1 MPVTTPRDAVT
12 VITGGA
18 SGIGRALAERFA
30 AEGARAIVVAD
41 LDEAGAQAV
50 AASLASGTSTGTGTG
65 GTGTGPGN
73 GPAALGVGLDVSDE
87 AAVHDLVDRVIREY
101 GPIDIWCSNAGLVAG
116 RDLGDNADWE
126 RSWQVHVLAH
136 VYAARAVLPGMTA
149 RGSGHLMATASAA
162 GLITEVNTAPYTVTK
177 HGAVALAEWLAIRYG
192 NTGVTFSCLCPM
204 GVRTRILD
212 HVESDSLT
220 VADGVLEPEQVADAV
235 IEALAE
241 GRFLILPHPQVAAF
255 EQRRAGD
262 RDRWLAGMRRTPEV
276 QRMSGAPL

>member
-1 MPVTTPRDAVT
+1 MPVTTPHDAIT

-18 SGIGRALAERFA
+18 HGIGRALAERFA
-30 AEGARAIVVAD
+30 AEGARLVVVAD
-41 LDEAGAQAV
+41 LDEASAQAV
-50 AASLASGTSTGTGTG
+50 AASLTGTGTG
-65 GTGTGPGN
+65 T
-73 GPAALGVGLDVSDE
+73 AALGVRLDVSDE
-87 AAVHDLVDRVIREY
+87 AAVRDLVDRITREY

-116 RDLGDNADWE
+116 LGLGDDADWE

-136 VYAARAVLPGMTA
+136 LYAARALLPGMTA
-149 RGSGHLMATASAA
+149 RGRGHLLATASAA

-212 HVESDSLT
+212 HVDPESLT
-220 VADGVLEPEQVADAV
+220 VADGVLEPSQVADAV

-241 GRFLILPHPQVAAF
+241 GRFLILPHPQVATF

-276 QRMSGAPL
+276 QRVSGVAQ